1 MLLLFSFK
9 ISARPRSK
17 ENRFGPFVFGA
28 IADHVHCHSA
38 RHVLIVVVV
47 TTTFSPFGQRIV
59 GTHEDTKNDFND
71 DVCRTN
77 NNKNKRGGGQKG
89 APSRRLWSRWCRRS
103 LKLDSLRLFISREE
117 CVIFMK
123 GIECAVVRCPSL
135 YLFDCRR
142 RRRDSRRRRE
152 EYVAALTA
160 LLRLSR
166 EEEERKGVCGG
177 GLLLRV

>member
-1 MLLLFSFK
+1 LLFSFK
-9 ISARPRSK
+9 ISARPRSN
-17 ENRFGPFVFGA
+17 ENRFGLFVFGA

-47 TTTFSPFGQRIV
+47 VTTFSPFGQRIV

-117 CVIFMK
+117 CVICMK

-135 YLFDCRR
+135 YLFDRR
-142 RRRDSRRRRE
+142 RRRRERRRRGGE
-152 EYVAALTA
+152 EFVAAALTA
-160 LLRLSR
+160 RLRLSR
-166 EEEERKGVCGG
+166 EEEGRKGVCGG

>member
-1 MLLLFSFK
+1 M
-9 ISARPRSK
+9 RPRSK
-17 ENRFGPFVFGA
+17 ENRFGLFVFGA

-47 TTTFSPFGQRIV
+47 TTSSPFGQRIV

-71 DVCRTN
+71 DAFSTN
-77 NNKNKRGGGQKG
+77 NDKNKRGAQKG

-142 RRRDSRRRRE
+142 RRRERRRRQGKKL
-152 EYVAALTA
+152 VAALTA

-166 EEEERKGVCGG
+166 EEEEGRDVCG